1 MRRTKILATLGP
13 ASSSEDMI
21 YRLLTSG
28 VDAFRLNFS
37 HGKHED
43 HRRVVATIREVATE
57 LGRYVPIVGDIQGP
71 KLRIGEVEGV
81 IQLQDGQPFTI
92 STQSVVGNAQKVSTS
107 FTTLPN
113 EVAIGQ
119 RILIN
124 DGLVE
129 LVVTALD
136 KTEVSTRVIHGG
148 PISSKKGMNFP
159 DSELT
164 VPAIT
169 EKDREDV
176 KFAVEQQLDYL
187 AASFIR
193 RKSDI
198 VGLRE
203 LLHEHGGD
211 ELQVISK
218 LEKPQA
224 I

>member
-13 ASSSEDMI
+13 ASSSEEMI
-21 YRLLTSG
+21 FRLLTSG

-37 HGKHED
+37 HGKAED
-43 HRRVVATIREVATE
+43 HRRLIATIRDVATE
-57 LGRYVPIVGDIQGP
+57 LGRYIPIVGDIQGP

-81 IQLQDGQPFTI
+81 VALEDGQPFSI
-92 STQSVVGNAQKVSTS
+92 EVKPLLGNAQRVSTP
-107 FTTLPN
+107 FTTLPD
-113 EVAIGQ
+113 EVQIGQ

-129 LVVTALD
+129 LVVTAV
-136 KTEVSTRVIHGG
+136 EAERVSTRVIHGG

-169 EKDREDV
+169 EKDRADV
-176 KFAVEQQLDYL
+176 AFAVEQGLDYV

-198 VGLRE
+198 TGLR
-203 LLHEHGGD
+203 
-211 ELQVISK
+211 
-218 LEKPQA
+218 
-224 I
+224 